1 MRVCLRVRVVCDRE
15 IDIGREGARACV
27 CERETER
34 ETERERDRERIL
46 FLFKNFSRESLSI
59 LNFFLTRRALSLL
72 SFAFFFFF
80 FFFEERQ
87 RDIL

>member
-1 MRVCLRVRVVCDRE
+1 MRVVCDRE

-34 ETERERDRERIL
+34 ERERQRERDTERIL